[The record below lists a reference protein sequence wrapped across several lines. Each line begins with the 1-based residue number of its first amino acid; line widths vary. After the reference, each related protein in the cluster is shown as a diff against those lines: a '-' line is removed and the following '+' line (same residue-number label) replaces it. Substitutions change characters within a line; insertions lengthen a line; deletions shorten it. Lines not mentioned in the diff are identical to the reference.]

1 MISVRKVLHTEDI
14 DDVAEM
20 FDFDGTLEQLK
31 EALQPAL
38 SRVTRY
44 TFYYY
49 NTETSS
55 WERILK

>member
-14 DDVAEM
+14 DDIAEM
-20 FDFDGTLEQLK
+20 FDFDGTIDELK
-31 EALQPAL
+31 VLLRPAFDRP
-38 SRVTRY
+38 SRY